1 MIGVRQSPLP
11 ASDQKKGWNE
21 NIFKQEGGKW
31 IKVEDYVHSVEN
43 RLGKGAAYDRANR
56 IRPVVKKWFDLFM
69 TEEYINRNL
78 DMTENDFVK
87 FWTELFGDNEQHHKK
102 MFIKHF
108 PSPLTMS
115 DFLEDFVAFLSNPD
129 YLNEFSSRV
138 LQVVKY
144 RAGRVCLK
152 SFLCCI
158 CVIIHNIHVYALKS
172 G

>member
-1 MIGVRQSPLP
+1 M
-11 ASDQKKGWNE
+11 
-21 NIFKQEGGKW
+21 
-31 IKVEDYVHSVEN
+31 
-43 RLGKGAAYDRANR
+43 GKGAAYDRANR
-56 IRPVVKKWFDLFM
+56 IRQVVKKWFDLFM

-87 FWTELFGDNEQHHKK
+87 FWTELFGDNEQHHKR
-102 MFIKHF
+102 MFIKHLS
-108 PSPLTMS
+108 SPLTMS